1 MTHNVHPCSIFEEFE
16 TVLTLPGVRFV
27 DFDGADARQ
36 PPCIMSEAM
45 CVQLV
50 VARDAL
56 RGHGIRAP
64 AAR

>member
-1 MTHNVHPCSIFEEFE
+1 
-16 TVLTLPGVRFV
+16 
-27 DFDGADARQ
+27 
-36 PPCIMSEAM
+36 MSEAM

-64 AAR
+64 AARWHKRDCPRALL